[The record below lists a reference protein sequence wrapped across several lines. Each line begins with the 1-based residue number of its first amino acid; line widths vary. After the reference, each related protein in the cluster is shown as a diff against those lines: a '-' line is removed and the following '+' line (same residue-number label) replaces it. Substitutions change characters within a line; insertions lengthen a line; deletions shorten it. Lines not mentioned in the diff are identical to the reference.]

1 MTTTT
6 LLDEQTIRIVK
17 STVPVLEAHGK
28 KITKHF
34 YQRLFE
40 NHPDLK
46 SIFNQSNQR
55 KGKQPEALAN
65 AVYAAAA
72 NIDNLEAILPAVKQI
87 GHKHRSLNIQPEHY
101 PIVGENLLK
110 AIKEVLGDA
119 ATEEIINAWA
129 KAYEVIADV
138 FISVEKEMYNET
150 MQIAGNWIGYRDF
163 RVMNKVKESE
173 VITSFYLKPEDGG
186 MLPNYQPGQYTTVK
200 VNIPGI
206 PYTCQ
211 RHYSLSSKPNSE
223 FLRISVKREDGVGD
237 NPDGIVSTFLHEQV
251 QIGDTLSLS
260 APAGFFVIDNS
271 DKPLVLLSGGVGL
284 TPLASMLEYAVEQQP
299 TREVYFIHAAQN
311 ENVHAFDDMVKEIS
325 NRHKQV
331 HYFKV
336 YENTEQPEL
345 CDKTGYIDLPWLQ
358 SILPTNDASFYF
370 CGPEGFMRAIYQSLI
385 LWDVQAESIHY
396 EFFGPH
402 GTLEN

>member
-1 MTTTT
+1 
-6 LLDEQTIRIVK
+6 
-17 STVPVLEAHGK
+17 
-28 KITKHF
+28 
-34 YQRLFE
+34 
-40 NHPDLK
+40 
-46 SIFNQSNQR
+46 
-55 KGKQPEALAN
+55 
-65 AVYAAAA
+65 
-72 NIDNLEAILPAVKQI
+72 
-87 GHKHRSLNIQPEHY
+87 IQPEHY

-237 NPDGIVSTFLHEQV
+237 NPDGIVSTFLHEQ
-251 QIGDTLSLS
+251 
-260 APAGFFVIDNS
+260 
-271 DKPLVLLSGGVGL
+271 
-284 TPLASMLEYAVEQQP
+284 
-299 TREVYFIHAAQN
+299 
-311 ENVHAFDDMVKEIS
+311 
-325 NRHKQV
+325 
-331 HYFKV
+331 
-336 YENTEQPEL
+336 
-345 CDKTGYIDLPWLQ
+345 
-358 SILPTNDASFYF
+358 
-370 CGPEGFMRAIYQSLI
+370 
-385 LWDVQAESIHY
+385 
-396 EFFGPH
+396 
-402 GTLEN
+402 